1 MKEFKEKKLLP
12 LLLIITF
19 VLWIIYLYKFWYVTI
34 KLKKIIRGLPSKREI
49 ANDRVPTI
57 EEIQK

>member
-1 MKEFKEKKLLP
+1 MREFKEKKLFP

-19 VLWIIYLYKFWYVTI
+19 VLCIIYLYKFWYVTN
-34 KLKKIIRGLPSKREI
+34 KLTKITRGLPSKREI